1 MIHVSIYGKE
11 GESTHKFYN
20 KKAALRFMYAMRH
33 KGYIIAGWSCDDYMD
48 NEWLGRRFKL

>member
-11 GESTHKFYN
+11 ETTHSFYN
-20 KKAALRFMYAMRH
+20 KKAALSFMYAMRH
-33 KGYIIAGWSCDDYMD
+33 KGYIITGWSCDDYMD